1 MRVFWVVF
9 GALIIPLSACDDGP
23 PPQTPEERAAIVSA
37 AATRLPTDPA
47 LAEKYM
53 RSCQSCHAD
62 PENASPLSGDTRAWQ
77 ARLDAR
83 GTEGLLQS
91 TLNGFGGM
99 PPLGACPDCS
109 LSDFKA
115 LISFMSARQNDKAGD
130 IE

>member
-1 MRVFWVVF
+1 MRVFWVVL
-9 GALIIPLSACDDGP
+9 GLLIIPLSACDDGP
-23 PPQTPEERAAIVSA
+23 APQTAEERAAIVSA
-37 AATRLPTDPA
+37 AATRLPADPA
-47 LAEKYM
+47 LAEKYT

-83 GTEGLLQS
+83 GTGGLLQS

-99 PPLGACPDCS
+99 PPLGACPDCG

-115 LISFMSARQNDKAGD
+115 LISFMSESRNEQSGAS
-130 IE
+130 E